1 MVLEESLLFN
11 SEKDANEFIKHLK
24 KKGCTATKKFELKT
38 KDEVVVEGPIDE
50 LIDVFE
56 EIVGEEGES
65 EPEDDLDILR
75 TILKYTAED
84 SDEEVLR
91 SEILQLKNLKS
102 GRDLVA
108 GIMEKHNVGD
118 IILSKESFDGMQKE
132 MTDGVQ
138 SGNEKKMASMILK
151 QMPLISHLALL
162 WENDL
167 IKTDPAGLILAKKVG
182 MNEIITERRVLDPE
196 QFSELLTDDS
206 NLTLTKN
213 YDYILNTRVIVDSSI
228 FFCYEPDELDEMLV
242 DLDCD
247 RKSLY
252 SFMNNV
258 FYKWIVSAEI
268 LKILKAAGKV
278 SLKDLTIALDDF
290 APPFDDDEYEV
301 SAHVPPDVVQEIV
314 NDMRKARIIN
324 GTDAGLRLRG
334 R

>member
-11 SEKDANEFIKHLK
+11 SEKDANEF
-24 KKGCTATKKFELKT
+24 KGCTATKKFELKT
-38 KDEVVVEGPIDE
+38 KEEVVVEGPIDD

-56 EIVGEEGES
+56 EIVGEERES

-75 TILKYTAED
+75 TILKYTVED

-132 MTDGVQ
+132 LTEGVQ

-213 YDYILNTRVIVDSSI
+213 YDYILNTRVIIDQSI
-228 FFCYEPDELDEMLV
+228 FFPYAPDDFDEMIV

-247 RKSLY
+247 RMSLY

-258 FYKWIVSAEI
+258 FYKEIVSGEI
-268 LKILKAAGKV
+268 LKILKAAG
-278 SLKDLTIALDDF
+278 
-290 APPFDDDEYEV
+290 
-301 SAHVPPDVVQEIV
+301 
-314 NDMRKARIIN
+314 
-324 GTDAGLRLRG
+324 
-334 R
+334 